1 MALNGA
7 KRLAGS
13 LFGKAEMPDLGL
25 GDTGKVLPL
34 RPMMERLLSLDRE
47 AWGLYAWSREPL
59 EGKFDREQK
68 LQYQR
73 KAEACGREEAVLAAA
88 EAVLEVPDSL
98 VKSAAASM
106 KLQVTT
112 PDTPVGGG
120 QVTFAQYVEPD
131 EVTIFMDAVEKAE
144 ALAAS
149 EGLADLL
156 GNVKIFDILLAHEIF
171 HAVEFKKENTI
182 YTKTERVELWRKP
195 FSNKPRLV
203 CLGEMAGMAFAEELL
218 KLPFSPY
225 VLDVLLMYGYHGA
238 AATALF
244 EEIMEI
250 AGENGGKVEEET
262 C

>member
-1 MALNGA
+1 VALNGA

-73 KAEACGREEAVLAAA
+73 KAEACGREEAALAAA
-88 EAVLEVPDSL
+88 AVMEVGDRRNQAEAAAAEVVLGVPDSL
-98 VKSAAASM
+98 AKSAAASM
-106 KLQVTT
+106 KLYVTT
-112 PDTPVGGG
+112 PHTPVGGG

-144 ALAAS
+144 ALATS
-149 EGLADLL
+149 EGLSDLL
-156 GNVKIFDILLAHEIF
+156 GDVKIFDILLAHEIF
-171 HAVEFKKENTI
+171 HAVEFRKENTI

-195 FSNKPRLV
+195 FSNKSRLV
-203 CLGEMAGMAFAEELL
+203 SSVSARWPVWHLQRNCLSFRF
-218 KLPFSPY
+218 LP
-225 VLDVLLMYGYHGA
+225 
-238 AATALF
+238 
-244 EEIMEI
+244 
-250 AGENGGKVEEET
+250 T
-262 C
+262 CSMFF

>member
-47 AWGLYAWSREPL
+47 GWGLYAWSREPL

-106 KLQVTT
+106 KLHVTT

-156 GNVKIFDILLAHEIF
+156 GNVKIF
-171 HAVEFKKENTI
+171 T
-182 YTKTERVELWRKP
+182 
-195 FSNKPRLV
+195 
-203 CLGEMAGMAFAEELL
+203 
-218 KLPFSPY
+218 
-225 VLDVLLMYGYHGA
+225 
-238 AATALF
+238 
-244 EEIMEI
+244 
-250 AGENGGKVEEET
+250 
-262 C
+262 